1 MVSEIQAHFTGKL
14 LIDLGSTQ
22 KLASFLI
29 LLQFIVVFEVVIDND
44 LINDLSLTSYIA
56 LEALSA

>member
-1 MVSEIQAHFTGKL
+1 MVSEIQTHFTCKL
-14 LIDLGSTQ
+14 FIDFSSTQ
-22 KLASFLI
+22 KLASFLV
-29 LLQFIVVFEVVIDND
+29 LLQFIVVFEVVIDNY